1 MRAPGPHR
9 LSHPQAEH
17 TAQADHPEGEEGLMA
32 QSVQCDMLVL
42 GSDAAG
48 TSLVWPMAHA
58 GERAAVVAR

>member
-1 MRAPGPHR
+1 
-9 LSHPQAEH
+9 
-17 TAQADHPEGEEGLMA
+17 MA

-42 GSDAAG
+42 GSGAAG